1 MQEFRNEADILRY
14 AIERE
19 DQAYKFYA
27 EMATPGTHPTLR
39 RLFEKYAQEE
49 IGHKMKLEL
58 ELLKLGYV
66 IEDGITTKFLE
77 DTADMVAIGSE
88 LQEDYQALLQVTIVK
103 EKKSFRTYVKL
114 AYQTQQ
120 DELREMLL
128 ELAEEEA
135 RHKTLAQIELE
146 EASLR
151 EKG

>member
-27 EMATPGTHPTLR
+27 EMAAPGTHPTLR

-66 IEDGITTKFLE
+66 IEDGLTTKFLE

-88 LQEDYQALLQVTIVK
+88 LQEDYQTLLQVTIVK

-135 RHKTLAQIELE
+135 RHKTLAEIELE
-146 EASLR
+146 EALLR